1 MDQHQPEHSTAAA
14 DPRLDSASGASS
26 RSPGMSDTGS
36 FPLPPPRATVTS
48 SPAPAPP
55 APDHAPPTPA
65 QDGYGVPHPQAGDS
79 SPVSPHDPTHP
90 LRSPLPP
97 PAPYPEAATAEY
109 TAQGSRLPPPGEAPP
124 VRGSTARRTHR
135 RRARR
140 PGPSAKVAVP
150 VLFLALACYAVGF
163 WALTHV

>member
-1 MDQHQPEHSTAAA
+1 MPAEERSSPSGAGRYDAGTGAGTGDGSGPPGGGGVVPA
-14 DPRLDSASGASS
+14 DPRRATASG
-26 RSPGMSDTGS
+26 
-36 FPLPPPRATVTS
+36 
-48 SPAPAPP
+48 
-55 APDHAPPTPA
+55 
-65 QDGYGVPHPQAGDS
+65 
-79 SPVSPHDPTHP
+79 
-90 LRSPLPP
+90 

-124 VRGSTARRTHR
+124 VQGSTARRTHR

-163 WALTHV
+163 WALTRI